1 MHLSVKFVRNV
12 RLFLVGQQQ
21 VGWVPPPRGP
31 VSFPRV
37 APAAACAGNTPAFS
51 RYLLTRNLKSHPS
64 HSFRLMQSSAHL
76 PVAAFYNAA
85 AGSALLH
92 ILIAWHTRILRAP
105 HTHTASKTRI
115 RVSLFLFYF
124 FIQRILHVEN
134 YTMKMRRQRATFRQL
149 LLCVHFTGCNDLR
162 VKRFVKVFFY
172 RRN

>member
-1 MHLSVKFVRNV
+1 M
-12 RLFLVGQQQ
+12 RLFLAGQQQ
-21 VGWVPPPRGP
+21 VGWVPPPRGH

-92 ILIAWHTRILRAP
+92 ILIAWHTRMLRAP
-105 HTHTASKTRI
+105 HTPKQQNPYTCVSIFIIFFHPTYTAPSTQWRCAANGP
-115 RVSLFLFYF
+115 RFASFCCACTLLA
-124 FIQRILHVEN
+124 
-134 YTMKMRRQRATFRQL
+134 ATT
-149 LLCVHFTGCNDLR
+149 CVWSAL
-162 VKRFVKVFFY
+162 
-172 RRN
+172 